1 MEVGEEG
8 FGGCSMHVG
17 GRDCG
22 GHADGLGGVLVG
34 ARRGVV
40 SSVYLRGRMLVLM
53 TVEKLQ
59 Q

>member
-40 SSVYLRGRMLVLM
+40 SSVYLGGKNVSTL
-53 TVEKLQ
+53 
-59 Q
+59 